1 MIKYIMRN
9 IELPSELITH
19 IYSFIDDKTKIKKL
33 PEIWFKRI
41 ISPDYQYYSS
51 KMKRMCLAV
60 EERMLNILIK
70 QGAFAKAR
78 GSICVAGGGTR
89 GTIVVAGGAIGF
101 GGFAR
106 LVQIG
111 VKVFNRT
118 HTS

>member
-33 PEIWFKRI
+33 PDIWFKRI
-41 ISPDYQYYSS
+41 ISSDYQYYSS

-70 QGAFAKAR
+70 QGAFNIIHNMH
-78 GSICVAGGGTR
+78 SYNIENIIHYTENV
-89 GTIVVAGGAIGF
+89 
-101 GGFAR
+101 
-106 LVQIG
+106 
-111 VKVFNRT
+111 
-118 HTS
+118 S